1 MSKSFTIQIF
11 VPDGDP
17 ESIKVIDKFGWTGKG
32 LSFPRQKW
40 PVVKNLPEVSSIGVY
55 ILTGYGSDLSENNSE
70 LIDDDLPTIYIGQA
84 DPLQNRI
91 DQHYRNKDFWDR
103 CITFSTTDNSLN
115 RAYVNWIEYAL
126 IEKAKASGR
135 CHLNNEVVPKQPTLS
150 QADKANMENFLE
162 EILQIL
168 PLVNIRVF
176 EAINPV
182 ATPNTT
188 LKNEPSLKG
197 DINKDTIVVPA
208 QKEGFNRVFINENCW
223 YSIRISG
230 GMLEKIKYI
239 AVYQTSPVSSI
250 THYAPVEKIEP
261 YGDNNKYKVIFSQ
274 SAKALDKP
282 ISYGNASSGCM
293 QTSRYTSFSKLMKA
307 DTLTD
312 LFPKK

>member
-1 MSKSFTIQIF
+1 MAKSFTIQIF

-17 ESIKVIDKFGWTGKG
+17 ESIKIIDKFGWTGRG

-40 PVVKNLPEVSSIGVY
+40 STVKSLPEVSSIGVY
-55 ILTGYGSDLSENNSE
+55 ILSGYGNELPENNSD
-70 LIDDDLPTIYIGQA
+70 LIDDDLPTVYIGQA

-91 DQHYRNKDFWDR
+91 DQHYKNKDFWDR
-103 CITFSTTDNSLN
+103 CITFSSTDNSLN

-135 CHLNNEVVPKQPTLS
+135 CHLNNEVAPKQPTLS

-176 EAINPV
+176 ETVNPV
-182 ATPNTT
+182 ATPNATIQNQQSHGNETNRDT
-188 LKNEPSLKG
+188 L
-197 DINKDTIVVPA
+197 VVPA

-223 YSIRISG
+223 YAIRIAG
-230 GMLEKIKYI
+230 GMLDKIKYI
-239 AVYQTSPVSSI
+239 AGYQTAPISAI
-250 THYAPVEKIEP
+250 THYAPVERIEP

-274 SAKALDKP
+274 PAKALDKP
-282 ISYGNASSGCM
+282 IPYGNASSGSM
-293 QTSRYTSFSKLMKA
+293 QGSRYTNFSKLMIA
-307 DTLTD
+307 GTLSD
-312 LFPKK
+312 LFPS